1 MNYKKEKQKLESP
14 DSARHDIS
22 SKCQIIFEA
31 SNFPSFVSVVWSA
44 AGNKNEAFEVSL
56 NETVNDIKDESIH
69 THKHANQ
76 MQRQRERFQEKKN
89 KNQERERG
97 KRREDEIKQTV
108 EWRCVNNATPL
119 SVRWRKN
126 EIW

>member
-76 MQRQRERFQEKKN
+76 MQRQRERFQEKK
-89 KNQERERG
+89 KQESREREREKKG
-97 KRREDEIKQTV
+97 
-108 EWRCVNNATPL
+108 
-119 SVRWRKN
+119 RWNKTNGRMAMRQ
-126 EIW
+126 

>member
-76 MQRQRERFQEKKN
+76 MQRQRERFQEKKTRI
-89 KNQERERG
+89 KREREG
-97 KRREDEIKQTV
+97 KE
-108 EWRCVNNATPL
+108 
-119 SVRWRKN
+119 RKMK
-126 EIW
+126 